1 MIALPMPVALDDL
14 PEDLHPTMDL
24 ETEVIREELARLA
37 ADWWLGSRAMPPELE
52 GLRAH
57 TLEEF
62 VEAVL
67 AAA

>member
-1 MIALPMPVALDDL
+1 MIALPVPVALDDL

-37 ADWWLGSRAMPPELE
+37 ADWWLGSRAMPPELRN
-52 GLRAH
+52 LNAL

-62 VEAVL
+62 VDAVL
-67 AAA
+67 SAA